1 MLELRSVSFAYRRA
15 GFAIRGLST
24 SVSDGQFVSIA
35 GPNGSGKTTLLR
47 LLARAISPSSGE
59 IVFQGKPLSEWD
71 PRLYAQRVGYLPQET
86 EVSLPMRA
94 IDVVVSGRAPFLRR
108 FEWES
113 PEDYLRAEEALR
125 RCDAFHLADT
135 WLDEM
140 SGGER
145 KRVFLARV
153 LAGSPDLV
161 LLDEPFAA
169 LDLNHIQQLVGLLR
183 DFVSKTGGTV
193 IIVSHDLNWGGAF
206 SDRMMVLSAGSIVA
220 DGPPAEV
227 LRPEMLERYFQFRAQ
242 TVVVPESGRSW
253 IVPKV

>member
-1 MLELRSVSFAYRRA
+1 VLDLRSVSFAYRRS
-15 GFAIRGLST
+15 GFAIRELST
-24 SVSDGQFVSIA
+24 SVPDGQLVSIA

-47 LLARAISPSSGE
+47 LLARAVSPTSGQ
-59 IVFQGKPLSEWD
+59 IVFRGAPLSEWD
-71 PRLYAQRVGYLPQET
+71 PRVYAQRVGYLPQET
-86 EVSLPMRA
+86 EVSLRMRA

-113 PEDYLRAEEALR
+113 PKDYGRAEEALR
-125 RCDAFHLADT
+125 RCDAFHLAET

-153 LAGSPDLV
+153 LAGSPDLI

-183 DFVSKTGGTV
+183 DFVSQTGGTV
-193 IIVSHDLNWGGAF
+193 IIVSHDLNWSGAF
-206 SDRMMVLSAGSIVA
+206 SDRMLILSSGSIVA
-220 DGPPAEV
+220 DGPPGNV
-227 LRPEMLERYFQFRAQ
+227 LRPEILERYFQFRAQ
-242 TVVVPESGRSW
+242 TVIVPESGRRW
-253 IVPKV
+253 IVPKL

>member
-1 MLELRSVSFAYRRA
+1 
-15 GFAIRGLST
+15 
-24 SVSDGQFVSIA
+24 
-35 GPNGSGKTTLLR
+35 
-47 LLARAISPSSGE
+47 
-59 IVFQGKPLSEWD
+59 
-71 PRLYAQRVGYLPQET
+71 
-86 EVSLPMRA
+86 MRA

-113 PEDYLRAEEALR
+113 PEDYVRAEEALR
-125 RCDAFHLADT
+125 QCDAFHLADT

-169 LDLNHIQQLVGLLR
+169 LDLNHIQQLVGRLR
-183 DFVSKTGGTV
+183 KFVSETGGTV

-206 SDRMMVLSAGSIVA
+206 SDRMVVLSAGSVVA

-227 LRPEMLERYFQFRAQ
+227 LRPEILERYFQFRAQ
-242 TVVVPESGRSW
+242 TVVVPESGRRW
-253 IVPKV
+253 IVPKL

>member
-1 MLELRSVSFAYRRA
+1 MLELRSLSFAYRRS

-24 SVSDGQFVSIA
+24 TVSAGQFVSIA

-47 LLARAISPSSGE
+47 LIARAISPTSGE
-59 IVFQGKPLSEWD
+59 IVFQQKPLSEWD
-71 PRLYAQRVGYLPQET
+71 PRQYAQRVGYLPQDT
-86 EVSLPMRA
+86 EASLPMRA

-113 PEDYLRAEEALR
+113 PEDYVRAEEALR

-183 DFVSKTGGTV
+183 RFVSETGGTV

-206 SDRMMVLSAGSIVA
+206 SDRMVVMSAGSIVA

-227 LRPEMLERYFQFRAQ
+227 LQPEMLERYFQFHAQ
-242 TVVVPESGRSW
+242 TVVVPESGRRW

>member
-1 MLELRSVSFAYRRA
+1 M
-15 GFAIRGLST
+15 
-24 SVSDGQFVSIA
+24 SIA

-47 LLARAISPSSGE
+47 LIARAISPSSGE
-59 IVFQGKPLSEWD
+59 ILFQGKRLSEWD
-71 PRLYAQRVGYLPQET
+71 PRLYAQRVGYLPQDT

-113 PEDYLRAEEALR
+113 PEDYVRAEEALR

-161 LLDEPFAA
+161 VLDEPFAA
-169 LDLNHIQQLVGLLR
+169 LDLNHIQQVVGLLR
-183 DFVSKTGGTV
+183 KFVSETGGTV

-206 SDRMMVLSAGSIVA
+206 SDRMVVLSAGSVVA

-227 LRPEMLERYFQFRAQ
+227 LRPEILERYFQFRAQ
-242 TVVVPESGRSW
+242 TVVVPESGRRW
-253 IVPKV
+253 IVPKL

>member
-1 MLELRSVSFAYRRA
+1 VLELRSVSFAYRRS
-15 GFAIRGLST
+15 GFAIRELST
-24 SVSDGQFVSIA
+24 SFSDGQFVSIA

-47 LLARAISPSSGE
+47 LLAHAVSPTSGE
-59 IVFQGKPLSEWD
+59 IVLQGKPLREWD
-71 PRLYAQRVGYLPQET
+71 PRGYAQHVGYLPQET

-113 PEDYLRAEEALR
+113 PEDYARAEEALR
-125 RCDAFHLADT
+125 TCDAFHLADT

-153 LAGSPDLV
+153 LAGSPALV

-183 DFVSKTGGTV
+183 NFVSETGGTV

-206 SDRMMVLSAGSIVA
+206 SDRMVVLNAGTIVA

-227 LRPEMLERYFQFRAQ
+227 LRPEILERYFQFHSQ
-242 TVVVPESGRSW
+242 TVDVPGSGRRW
-253 IVPKV
+253 IVPRV